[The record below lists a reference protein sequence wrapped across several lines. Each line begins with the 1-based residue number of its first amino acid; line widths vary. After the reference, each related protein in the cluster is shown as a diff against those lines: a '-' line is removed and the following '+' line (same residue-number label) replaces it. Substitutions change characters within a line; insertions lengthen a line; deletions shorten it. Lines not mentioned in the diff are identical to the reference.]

1 MFFYLHNRKYRNN
14 YCLLRAS
21 LENSC
26 CTGVLAYYL
35 LMSVVVSMS
44 MSLSIINFQCLPY
57 FQKDESKTTNMEL
70 EKEST
75 TNTEQNFDL
84 VRIKKALEALRQEQL
99 DAKNKDS
106 DCKFIS
112 I

>member
-1 MFFYLHNRKYRNN
+1 
-14 YCLLRAS
+14 
-21 LENSC
+21 
-26 CTGVLAYYL
+26 
-35 LMSVVVSMS
+35 
-44 MSLSIINFQCLPY
+44 
-57 FQKDESKTTNMEL
+57 MEL

-106 DCKFIS
+106 DSKFIS